1 MNDIFSV
8 DDNSTPLT
16 EEEKKSLKARW
27 ITTRGE
33 LNKMETQGI
42 LDAENWL
49 LTVKKNI
56 LDEKF
61 LRTLHKKMFCN
72 VWEWAGSYRK
82 TERNIGVA
90 PYQIQIE
97 LRKLFD
103 DVKYWIENKI
113 YNEKEKKLWQQ
124 SYGFVGIVGI
134 RQGILEVFQLQAGLE
149 GVRVLPQVSTFGC
162 VHNKFL

>member
-8 DDNSTPLT
+8 DDSSTPLT

-56 LDEKF
+56 LDEQF

-72 VWEWAGSYRK
+72 VWEWAGSYKK
-82 TERNIGVA
+82 TERNVGVA

-103 DVKYWIENKI
+103 DTKYWIENKI
-113 YNEKEKKLWQQ
+113 YNE
-124 SYGFVGIVGI
+124 I
-134 RQGILEVFQLQAGLE
+134 
-149 GVRVLPQVSTFGC
+149 
-162 VHNKFL
+162 